1 MFEEDGMKI
10 LEKPHEIILSETQIN
25 KRVKELGS
33 EITRDYSEK
42 DPVFIGILK
51 GSIVFL
57 SDLIRSTDLPISI
70 DFISVSSYGDSMESS
85 GVVRFL
91 YDIKTSIEGMDVL
104 LVEDIVDTGLTLDYL
119 IKNFIT
125 RHPKSIKICTL
136 LDKKEARKPEID
148 LRIEYT
154 GFEVPNKFLVGYGLD
169 YAEKYR
175 NLPFIAAITE

>member
-1 MFEEDGMKI
+1 MTI
-10 LEKPHEIILSETQIN
+10 LEKPYEIILSESQIN
-25 KRVKELGS
+25 NKVQELGA
-33 EITRDYSEK
+33 EITKDYSGK

-51 GSIVFL
+51 GSVIFL
-57 SDLIRSTDLPISI
+57 SDLIRSIDLPLSI

-91 YDIKTSIEGMDVL
+91 YDIKTSIEGRDVL

-125 RHPKSIKICTL
+125 RHPNSIQICTL
-136 LDKKEARKPEID
+136 LDKKKSRKPEIELD
-148 LRIEYT
+148 IAYT

-175 NLPFIAAITE
+175 NLPFIAAIID